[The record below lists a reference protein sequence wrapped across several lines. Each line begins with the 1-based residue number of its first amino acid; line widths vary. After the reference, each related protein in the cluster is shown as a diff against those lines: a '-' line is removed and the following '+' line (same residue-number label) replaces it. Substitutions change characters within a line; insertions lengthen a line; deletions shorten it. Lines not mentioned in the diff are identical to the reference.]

1 MNLVRARPPGVPRAF
16 PMSAIPGRNRS
27 SGYVETKPGCER
39 SPYADRL
46 VFDRRATMRTP
57 LEGRAMAAFTDPSGA
72 VAIAFV
78 DLVDESADGLG
89 MLCNLDVAPGAT
101 VTLYNLPRS
110 TSEKGTVVRA
120 ISRDGVCRIGC
131 RVDYNRVA
139 A

>member
-1 MNLVRARPPGVPRAF
+1 
-16 PMSAIPGRNRS
+16 MSALPRRTGV
-27 SGYVETKPGCER
+27 SGFVENKPGCER

-46 VFDRRATMRTP
+46 VFDRRGSARTP
-57 LEGRAMAAFTDPSGA
+57 LEGRAMAAFTDPSGG

-78 DLVDESADGLG
+78 ELVDESADGLG
-89 MLCNLDVAPGAT
+89 VRCQLDVAPGST

-120 ISRDGVCRIGC
+120 ISSDGAHTLGC
-131 RVDYNRVA
+131 RVEYSRVA